1 MGIEPG
7 DKLEAD
13 MMPDDRATL
22 RAARSMGK
30 IDKFVGILTN
40 KTRKF
45 ANLDEIS
52 EAAAEG
58 WSSHK

>member
-1 MGIEPG
+1 
-7 DKLEAD
+7 
-13 MMPDDRATL
+13 MPDDRATL

-40 KTRKF
+40 TTRKF